1 MKFYTLLL
9 GLLLFLLTGCAN
21 NQLVSSNNTTK
32 NEKAPSTYQE
42 TINPY
47 ENFNNEVVWDGKPK
61 ILSEQE
67 AQKAIKLY
75 VDKTYPNEAKKW
87 KEYALN
93 HPKDKYGNEYGI
105 IKSPYTGKIWLDRNL
120 GAKRVCQSFD
130 DSQCYGDY
138 FQWGRDSDGH
148 EKQNSST
155 TSSLSSTDIPNH
167 SQYIEAPDRPHD
179 WRRGQNGNLWQGI
192 NGKNNP
198 CPSGFRVPTIDE
210 LLAETTKQ
218 GVKNRNDAYRNFL
231 KLPSAGHRGTGGVS
245 VWLQGSIGS
254 VWSSSPSGPLSQY
267 LYFNSSN
274 ADLIYN
280 YRAYGL
286 SVRCLREE

>member
-21 NQLVSSNNTTK
+21 NQLAFLNNTTK

-67 AQKAIKLY
+67 VQKAIKLY
-75 VDKTYPNEAKKW
+75 VDKTYP
-87 KEYALN
+87 KEVKAWN
-93 HPKDKYGNEYGI
+93 DWNNRPIKDKYGNTYKTV
-105 IKSPYTGKIWLDRNL
+105 KSPYTGKIWLDRNL

-148 EKQNSST
+148 EKQNSSSFKT
-155 TSSLSSTDIPNH
+155 GSRDWMSSDDSGAKRSAN
-167 SQYIEAPDRPHD
+167 
-179 WRRGQNGNLWQGI
+179 W
-192 NGKNNP
+192 NP

-210 LLAETTKQ
+210 LKAETLNQ
-218 GVKNRNDAYRNFL
+218 GVKNRDNTFNSFL
-231 KLPSAGHRGTGGVS
+231 KLPSAGNRNYDGGS
-245 VWLQGSIGS
+245 MDGQGSDGGI
-254 VWSSSPSGPLSQY
+254 WSSSPSGSGSKFLLFGSSY
-267 LYFNSSN
+267 ADWYFSN
-274 ADLIYN
+274 
-280 YRAYGL
+280 RAYGL
-286 SVRCLREE
+286 SVRCLRD

>member
-1 MKFYTLLL
+1 MNKILITLAILITL
-9 GLLLFLLTGCAN
+9 SF
-21 NQLVSSNNTTK
+21 SS
-32 NEKAPSTYQE
+32 
-42 TINPY
+42 
-47 ENFNNEVVWDGKPK
+47 EVVWDGKPK

-67 AQKAIKLY
+67 AQQAIKLY
-75 VDKTYPNEAKKW
+75 VDKTYPQEVKDWMKYL
-87 KEYALN
+87 KEEERKRQYALN

-138 FQWGRDSDGH
+138 FQWGRDANGH
-148 EKQNSST
+148 EKQNSSSFKIG
-155 TSSLSSTDIPNH
+155 SSDWMSSDDSGAKRSAN
-167 SQYIEAPDRPHD
+167 
-179 WRRGQNGNLWQGI
+179 W
-192 NGKNNP
+192 NP

-231 KLPSAGHRGTGGVS
+231 KLPSVGVRFFDDGS
-245 VWLQGSIGS
+245 VYGQGSGGFI
-254 VWSSSPSGPLSQY
+254 WSSSPSGSYSKY
-267 LYFNSSN
+267 LFFSSSN
-274 ADLIYN
+274 AGWYN
-280 YRAYGL
+280 DSRANGL

>member
-1 MKFYTLLL
+1 L

-21 NQLVSSNNTTK
+21 NQLAFLNNTTK

-42 TINPY
+42 TTNSY
-47 ENFNNEVVWDGKPK
+47 ENFSNEVVWDGKVNV
-61 ILSEQE
+61 LNEQE
-67 AQKAIKLY
+67 AQQAIKLY

-120 GAKRVCQSFD
+120 GATRVCQSFD

-148 EKQNSST
+148 EKQNSSSFKT
-155 TSSLSSTDIPNH
+155 GSRDWMSSDDSGAKRSAN
-167 SQYIEAPDRPHD
+167 
-179 WRRGQNGNLWQGI
+179 W
-192 NGKNNP
+192 NP

-231 KLPSAGHRGTGGVS
+231 KLPSAGYRGRSDGS
-245 VWLQGSIGS
+245 MFLQGSLGL
-254 VWSSSPSGPLSQY
+254 VWSSSPSGSTSKDLN
-267 LYFNSSN
+267 FNSSGAVWSN
-274 ADLIYN
+274 SL
-280 YRAYGL
+280 RANGL